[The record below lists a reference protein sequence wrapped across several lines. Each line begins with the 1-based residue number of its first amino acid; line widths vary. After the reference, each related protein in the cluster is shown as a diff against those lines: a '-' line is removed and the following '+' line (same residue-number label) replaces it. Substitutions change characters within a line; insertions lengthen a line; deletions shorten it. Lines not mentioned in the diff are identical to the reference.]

1 MCLQQ
6 QLSPCKP
13 LSHRN
18 LFHPLGVGAFFP
30 ALVEVTDLHKLAKDP
45 ALFPA
50 PSSLKDPQ
58 NKTKLMG
65 ASLWKTRVLL
75 SFPSA
80 EPHVLPTGN

>member
-6 QLSPCKP
+6 QSPCEP

-30 ALVEVTDLHKLAKDP
+30 ALVEITDLHKLAKDP

-65 ASLWKTRVLL
+65 ASLWKNCVLL